1 MLERRRAFR
10 GRVFYGGRLAFHQR
24 YSTLAC
30 IIRNYTPFGVK
41 IELDAIEVLPR
52 QLDLIIPS
60 KGVTYA
66 AEVVWQSHREAGLA
80 LLPTKITHDEMP
92 LDTMLRLRS
101 TERTL
106 RSLQERLDKF
116 NNEM

>member
-10 GRVFYGGRLAFHQR
+10 GRVYYGGRLAFHQR
-24 YSTLAC
+24 YSTLDC

-41 IELDAIEVLPR
+41 IELDAMETLPM
-52 QLDLIIPS
+52 QLDLIIPG
-60 KGVTYA
+60 KGAAYA
-66 AEVVWQSHREAGLA
+66 AEVIWQSHREAGLA
-80 LLPTKITHDEMP
+80 LRPTKITHAEMP

>member
-24 YSTLAC
+24 YSTLDC

-41 IELDAIEVLPR
+41 VELDAIEVLPR
-52 QLDLIIPS
+52 QLDLIIPG

-80 LLPTKITHDEMP
+80 LRPTKVTHDELP

-101 TERTL
+101 AERNL

-116 NNEM
+116 SHEM